1 MTSQGDDVVGP
12 FSPTPFSNDISL
24 NDSAKVAAVQPH
36 AHLDLLRLG
45 GLGQGGS
52 VHGRDGGCGNALN
65 AFLVPERTRVGK
77 RIQGMGQRSDEHADG
92 TGFGRSGCPATA
104 LVKCPTI
111 RGAGVDEQGVHGPVE
126 EHDVPFGI
134 QCVQRIEVPH
144 HEKGRFNPSILGSER
159 SRPGP

>member
-1 MTSQGDDVVGP
+1 MEM
-12 FSPTPFSNDISL
+12 
-24 NDSAKVAAVQPH
+24 AAAGMRSMPP
-36 AHLDLLRLG
+36 
-45 GLGQGGS
+45 
-52 VHGRDGGCGNALN
+52 
-65 AFLVPERTRVGK
+65 VPERTRVGK
-77 RIQGMGQRSDEHADG
+77 RVQGMGQRSDEHADG

-144 HEKGRFNPSILGSER
+144 HEKGRFNPSILGVGTEPPR
-159 SRPGP
+159 AVM